1 MAARG
6 ARPGRRGWLRRLGW
20 MAALWA
26 GGVATLAAVA
36 YLLRAIMHALGM
48 R

>member
-1 MAARG
+1 MGDRQKVT
-6 ARPGRRGWLRRLGW
+6 RREWMRRLGW

-26 GGVATLAAVA
+26 GGVVALSALA
-36 YLLRAIMHALGM
+36 YLIRMIMQALGM

>member
-1 MAARG
+1 MAASR
-6 ARPGRRGWLRRLGW
+6 ARPSRRDWLRRLGW

-36 YLLRAIMHALGM
+36 YLLRMIMHALGM